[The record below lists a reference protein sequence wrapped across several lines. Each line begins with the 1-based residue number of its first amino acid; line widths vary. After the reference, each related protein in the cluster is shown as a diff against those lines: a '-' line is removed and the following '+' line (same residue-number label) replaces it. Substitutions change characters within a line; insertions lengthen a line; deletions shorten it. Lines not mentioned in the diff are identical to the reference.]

1 METIIYYGEIYLKYI
16 ELTNSDISEED
27 IKEEIKKL
35 DGKGA
40 VTMSILQKREEIGR
54 REGRQEG
61 RREGILE
68 EKQEIAKN
76 LMKEGTE
83 IALIVKVTGLSKS
96 QVEKLKLEL
105 DNK

>member
-1 METIIYYGEIYLKYI
+1 MG
-16 ELTNSDISEED
+16 
-27 IKEEIKKL
+27 
-35 DGKGA
+35 
-40 VTMSILQKREEIGR
+40 ILQKREERGR

>member
-1 METIIYYGEIYLKYI
+1 ME
-16 ELTNSDISEED
+16 
-27 IKEEIKKL
+27 

-54 REGRQEG
+54 REGRQ
-61 RREGILE
+61 EGILE

-105 DNK
+105 DNE